1 MSWANRDCWNVS
13 MVDDGVVHQSPV
25 GDECQV
31 IGFCGKCGNS
41 SRASRNE
48 GVGLIKW
55 IPSNWQNDCQWNV
68 SRWGW
73 VKLSTAQYLFTNM
86 CCVVG
91 G

>member
-1 MSWANRDCWNVS
+1 

-25 GDECQV
+25 GEECQV

-48 GVGLIKW
+48 GVFLIKW
-55 IPSNWQNDCQWNV
+55 IPS
-68 SRWGW
+68 
-73 VKLSTAQYLFTNM
+73 TATDGLTVNGMYLGE
-86 CCVVG
+86 G